1 MVEDPLVDGIGG
13 REPAPTERAIGL
25 TLHRLDRI
33 PGKTRS
39 GGQLSRVKQAHRENY
54 QAGRQR
60 DDADERDA

>member
-1 MVEDPLVDGIGG
+1 MVEDPLVDGIGRG
-13 REPAPTERAIGL
+13 EPATAERTVGL
-25 TLHRLDRI
+25 TLQGLDRI

-60 DDADERDA
+60 DDADDRDA